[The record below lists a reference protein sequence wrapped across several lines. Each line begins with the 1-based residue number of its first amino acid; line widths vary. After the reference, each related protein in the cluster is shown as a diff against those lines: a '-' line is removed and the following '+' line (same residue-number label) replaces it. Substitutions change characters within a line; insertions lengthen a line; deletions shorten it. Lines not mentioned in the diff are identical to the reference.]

1 MGLLEKIFGKPK
13 EKCLICG
20 RAITDEWNS
29 SGLECFECGLTGR
42 LHKTCIDPHAQPWQ
56 SVGGTMKCP
65 KCKAG

>member
-29 SGLECFECGLTGR
+29 SGLECFECGPYWPSPQD
-42 LHKTCIDPHAQPWQ
+42 LHRSPCTTLAVRRRHHE
-56 SVGGTMKCP
+56 MP
-65 KCKAG
+65 KM